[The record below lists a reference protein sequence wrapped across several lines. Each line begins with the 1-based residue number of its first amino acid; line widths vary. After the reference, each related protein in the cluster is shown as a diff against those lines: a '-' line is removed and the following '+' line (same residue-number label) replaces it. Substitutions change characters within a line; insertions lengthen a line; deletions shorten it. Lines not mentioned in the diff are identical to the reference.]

1 MPAKIRTIR
10 GKTYGM
16 ASKGPQSVLIDFN
29 KSINPKGDA
38 QGIIYFKR
46 GKCFTRMTI
55 FQDNNQ
61 DGKYNKDDIIYRS
74 KTSKATVKELAL
86 GIREVKLRK
95 QMHRCDWD
103 IIKGK
108 TPVACTRD
116 LVPTSY
122 DLTLFTNTGSK
133 VRPDPVG
140 AFIDSFI
147 ELPED
152 AMNPVYQPY

>member
-29 KSINPKGDA
+29 KSINPTGDA

-46 GKCFTRMTI
+46 GKRSTKMTI

-61 DGKYNKDDIIYRS
+61 DGKYNKDDIIYRG

-86 GIREVKLRK
+86 GITKVKLRK

-103 IIKGK
+103 IMKGK
-108 TPVACTRD
+108 EPIACTMD
-116 LVPTSY
+116 YVPTIY
-122 DLTLFTNTGSK
+122 DLTLFTDTGSK

-140 AFIDSFI
+140 AFKDNGLFLEEPMTIVD
-147 ELPED
+147 P
-152 AMNPVYQPY
+152 PY